1 MPKHEHPGMVGL
13 IVVFSALG
21 GTSGSFIVG
30 RTFAA
35 FQGTI
40 AFYILLVPIA
50 GLLLLTRL
58 VRVKAAHRLA
68 AD

>member
-1 MPKHEHPGMVGL
+1 L

-21 GTSGSFIVG
+21 GTCGSFIVG

-35 FQGTI
+35 FQGTV

-50 GLLLLTRL
+50 GLVLLARL
-58 VRVKAAHRLA
+58 VKVQSDKATVGGA
-68 AD
+68 